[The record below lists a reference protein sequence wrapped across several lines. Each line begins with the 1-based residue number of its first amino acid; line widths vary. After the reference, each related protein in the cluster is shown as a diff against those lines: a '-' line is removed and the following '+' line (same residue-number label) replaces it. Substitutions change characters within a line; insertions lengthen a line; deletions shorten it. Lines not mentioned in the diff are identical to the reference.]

1 MNGAS
6 TKPYDARLAAWL
18 VAPLI
23 DSPVTPNHLTF
34 VRFVVGMAGAVMFGL
49 GDHPVA
55 AAVLVILSNFLD
67 HTDGELARMSGKTSR
82 FGHYFDLASDALV
95 TVGMFVGIGIG
106 LVGLTQYA
114 VWALFAFTLTLPGIV
129 GFVGLANGSIP
140 SIPVGTLVAFVVFFL
155 LGYFV
160 YAGLYAAFAAP
171 FNSDQEAQQFVMIPG
186 MMLIISAMTWIFA
199 YNTPDGTFARVL
211 SIFPFTSPLLMFM
224 RISVQP
230 PPAWEIALSI
240 GLLLLTIWGVS
251 WFAGR
256 VYRVGI
262 LMYGKKPTFP
272 EIIRWVRAAD

>member
-23 DSPVTPNHLTF
+23 DSPITPNHLTF

-106 LVGLTQYA
+106 LVGPLGERA
-114 VWALFAFTLTLPGIV
+114 AWMGAIA
-129 GFVGLANGSIP
+129 GLAVAGIFHLRNLIENRHGKIATRQP
-140 SIPVGTLVAFVVFFL
+140 RFAGFEAEDVLYLVPLVTLVGALDTFLHAAAIGAPIAFLIVLAQYVVI
-155 LGYFV
+155 
-160 YAGLYAAFAAP
+160 
-171 FNSDQEAQQFVMIPG
+171 QRRPG
-186 MMLIISAMTWIFA
+186 NA
-199 YNTPDGTFARVL
+199 
-211 SIFPFTSPLLMFM
+211 
-224 RISVQP
+224 
-230 PPAWEIALSI
+230 
-240 GLLLLTIWGVS
+240 
-251 WFAGR
+251 
-256 VYRVGI
+256 
-262 LMYGKKPTFP
+262 
-272 EIIRWVRAAD
+272 